1 MLLTNGA
8 KDAADGLPPS
18 NDGNGESATDR
29 QSRQMLIHRD
39 TGDAACVPDQATR
52 SRTRIRIPRSLETET
67 EQLDGGELD
76 SSFPNGNP

>member
-39 TGDAACVPDQATR
+39 TGDAA
-52 SRTRIRIPRSLETET
+52 
-67 EQLDGGELD
+67 
-76 SSFPNGNP
+76 